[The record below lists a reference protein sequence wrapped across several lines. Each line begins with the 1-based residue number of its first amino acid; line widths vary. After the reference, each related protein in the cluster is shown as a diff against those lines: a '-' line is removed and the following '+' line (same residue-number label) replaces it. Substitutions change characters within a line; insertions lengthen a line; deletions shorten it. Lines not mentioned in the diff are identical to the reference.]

1 MKKCWDSDPSKRPT
15 TDEIFGIFSEWC
27 NNVYTTTFSICAG
40 KKRFELI
47 LTQEALEQAEKKRL
61 ELIQLKKLG
70 PEFSEKPHPN
80 AIYTS
85 RALSS
90 LISKSS
96 TIDFSSINS
105 VSAKQEY
112 ITKEYELDINKV
124 QSSSTQNINSGQVPN
139 LQHQNVSGP
148 LNNLTANSS
157 RKRNNEEL
165 NIETQKSKKIRK
177 NINTDDSDKELY

>member
-1 MKKCWDSDPSKRPT
+1 MKKCWDSEPSKRPT
-15 TDEIFGIFSEWC
+15 TDEIKVIFEEWS
-27 NNVYTTTFSICAG
+27 SIIYKTKFFEQAV
-40 KKRFELI
+40 KKRLESK

-90 LISKSS
+90 LIFKSS

-105 VSAKQEY
+105 VSTIQEY

-124 QSSSTQNINSGQVPN
+124 QSSSTQNINSSQVPN

-165 NIETQKSKKIRK
+165 NIEIQKSKKIRK
-177 NINTDDSDKELY
+177 NINTDDSNKELY

>member
-1 MKKCWDSDPSKRPT
+1 MNID
-15 TDEIFGIFSEWC
+15 
-27 NNVYTTTFSICAG
+27 VA
-40 KKRFELI
+40 
-47 LTQEALEQAEKKRL
+47 
-61 ELIQLKKLG
+61 LKKL
-70 PEFSEKPHPN
+70 FNSQN
-80 AIYTS
+80 
-85 RALSS
+85 
-90 LISKSS
+90 ISKHFFNELKAISQY
-96 TIDFSSINS
+96 FSSINS

-124 QSSSTQNINSGQVPN
+124 QSSSTQNINSVQVPN
-139 LQHQNVSGP
+139 FRHQNVSGP

>member
-1 MKKCWDSDPSKRPT
+1 M
-15 TDEIFGIFSEWC
+15 DEF
-27 NNVYTTTFSICAG
+27 
-40 KKRFELI
+40 I
-47 LTQEALEQAEKKRL
+47 LTFTRNDTDSNSLRFIRYLYSKM
-61 ELIQLKKLG
+61 KLG
-70 PEFSEKPHPN
+70 PGFSEKPHPN

-105 VSAKQEY
+105 VSAKQ
-112 ITKEYELDINKV
+112 
-124 QSSSTQNINSGQVPN
+124 VPN

-148 LNNLTANSS
+148 LNYLTANSS

-165 NIETQKSKKIRK
+165 NIETQNSKKIRK